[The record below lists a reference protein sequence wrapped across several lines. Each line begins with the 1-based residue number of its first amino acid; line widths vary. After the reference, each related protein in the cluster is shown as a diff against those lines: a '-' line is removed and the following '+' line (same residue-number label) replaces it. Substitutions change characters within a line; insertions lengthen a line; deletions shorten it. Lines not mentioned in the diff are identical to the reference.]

1 PSSTEVDSEG
11 DRLTMLPGDSSR
23 GSTPTLDMVRAQG
36 SSTEETGDLRAR
48 LQRYEMQIILD
59 ALRATRWNQTEAAR
73 QLGMPLRTL
82 VHKISALG
90 INTMDRYAQ
99 I

>member
-1 PSSTEVDSEG
+1 
-11 DRLTMLPGDSSR
+11 ML
-23 GSTPTLDMVRAQG
+23 RAQ
-36 SSTEETGDLRAR
+36 SSVTEESGDLRAR

-82 VHKISALG
+82 VHKIKVLG
-90 INTMDRYAQ
+90 IKKLDR
-99 I
+99 